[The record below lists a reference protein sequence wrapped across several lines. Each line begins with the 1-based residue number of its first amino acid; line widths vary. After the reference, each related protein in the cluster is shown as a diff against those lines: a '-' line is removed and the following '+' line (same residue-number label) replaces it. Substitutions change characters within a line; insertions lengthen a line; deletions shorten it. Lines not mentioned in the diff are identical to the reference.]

1 VDANDTRETD
11 IPIFKV
17 LFCLPTARWLPVAS
31 ESFGTFRWQL
41 YDEVTSIPSAS
52 GEGAMYPHRPKH
64 YLVWCS
70 GLVVIGGEADI
81 ARKPQIGVLDP
92 KRSSRRLSN
101 LRCNKRLNAS
111 FDHSARGR
119 PNARPA

>member
-70 GLVVIGGEADI
+70 GLVVIGGILLQKSKVAGRLIFREITKREAI
-81 ARKPQIGVLDP
+81 ADSYSLTRISEV
-92 KRSSRRLSN
+92 
-101 LRCNKRLNAS
+101 
-111 FDHSARGR
+111 AREFNVGR
-119 PNARPA
+119 